1 MWKTKLDSQKE
12 TASRKKQWLSAI
24 PHMNLDQLLSA
35 MKHFGIELDKKRM
48 GSKQELKKITALL
61 KKKTAKS
68 EVFKIMYERAVR
80 LHTQSKKRL
89 HMVFRGIEV
98 ATLEELIH
106 YLKTQFGITFSKKGM
121 FKASDEALI
130 ATLQKERSISGEIFR
145 SIEKRLKKLTA
156 TTRIIAPRR
165 KKAPSKLKKK
175 SLK

>member
-1 MWKTKLDSQKE
+1 MWKTKLKSQTE
-12 TASRKKQWLSAI
+12 MASRKQAWMKAI
-24 PHMNLDQLLSA
+24 PHMNLDQLLA
-35 MKHFGIELDKKRM
+35 GMKHFGITLEKGRM
-48 GSKQELKKITALL
+48 GSKQELKKISALL

-98 ATLEELIH
+98 STLEELIH
-106 YLKTQFGITFSKKGM
+106 YLKTQFGITFYKKGM

-145 SIEKRLKKLTA
+145 SIEKRLKKLLA
-156 TTRIIAPRR
+156 M
-165 KKAPSKLKKK
+165 KK
-175 SLK
+175 SPPKKRILKRK